1 MRTNQKVART
11 ATDFSVAGF
20 TLIEILIIILILGIF
35 SAIAAPSW
43 LAFINNQNLHTSQDR
58 IYWAIRIA
66 QSNAKRDK
74 ISWQASFREQTQRTQ
89 LAVHPANIPPAQIQ
103 EIISDQLTQLKWHS
117 LPQKIR
123 IDTSN
128 TTLDKVNPT
137 NNQRPSGN
145 VYRALFNNK
154 GCPIPDAEDDC
165 TAIAQGQLGRI
176 TLQHEELGKKNNRC
190 VIVSTIIGGMRTAQ
204 DGKKTLDKGGCD

>member
-1 MRTNQKVART
+1 VSINKKAKRT
-11 ATDFSVAGF
+11 AIKFSVAGF

-43 LAFINNQNLHTSQDR
+43 LAFINNQNLRTSQDR

-74 ISWQASFREQTQRTQ
+74 ISWQASFREQTQRVQ
-89 LAVHPANIPPAQIQ
+89 WSVHPANIPPAQIQ
-103 EIISDQLTQLKWHS
+103 EIISDQLALLKWHS
-117 LPQKIR
+117 LPQKII

-145 VYRALFNNK
+145 VYR
-154 GCPIPDAEDDC
+154 
-165 TAIAQGQLGRI
+165 
-176 TLQHEELGKKNNRC
+176 
-190 VIVSTIIGGMRTAQ
+190 
-204 DGKKTLDKGGCD
+204 